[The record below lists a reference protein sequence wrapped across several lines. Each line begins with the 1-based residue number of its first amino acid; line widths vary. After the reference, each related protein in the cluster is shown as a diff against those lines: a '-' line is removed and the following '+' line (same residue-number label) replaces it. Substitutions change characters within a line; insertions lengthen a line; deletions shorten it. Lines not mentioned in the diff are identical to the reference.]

1 MATVVRRRFV
11 SSPQRDTHQTWC
23 AITELLTRSNH
34 AGVRAEFDAVSGVAA
49 SIIAERTPADV
60 PIVVTCDGPR
70 TLIYCLYDNDAID
83 GSEANENALAFDPLS
98 GDWQVS
104 LPCSTDD
111 LDWVQAE
118 LKKCSDRIAARGPDE
133 SVTKES
139 NEHTTPTA
147 LTLIPEK
154 FLAS

>member
-1 MATVVRRRFV
+1 MATVVRRTFV

-34 AGVRAEFDAVSGVAA
+34 AEVRDEFDAVSGVAA

-70 TLIYCLYDNDAID
+70 TRIYCLYDNDAID
-83 GSEANENALAFDPLS
+83 GSDANEDALAFDPLN
-98 GDWQVS
+98 GDWQIS
-104 LPCSTDD
+104 LPCSAED

-118 LKKCSDRIAARGPDE
+118 LKKHSDRITARGAEE

-139 NEHTTPTA
+139 NDHTAPVV
-147 LTLIPEK
+147 LTLIPEE
-154 FLAS
+154 FLAP